1 MQNIINKEQN
11 EILKILNLP
20 TTKAEIKDYY
30 MQNCKKSALKTGLE
44 YERVSLDSR
53 TFETAKYQFL
63 SEIIKNF
70 ALMNEWELIIDSDIV
85 IGAKDGFNS
94 ISLEPGGQ
102 FEISLEPKENLND
115 ILENINHYT
124 RQIDKLGEYYN
135 VSFFN
140 TGINP
145 KNTYPDID
153 IVKKQR
159 YEIMAE
165 YLPKSGKLAP
175 VMMRET
181 AGVQANFAYTSEE
194 DAILK
199 LKTAAY
205 ISPFATGFYA
215 NSPIRDNKLSGYKSF
230 RALAWKYTGADRC
243 NLFYKNLIN
252 SRMGQGFE
260 DYIDNI
266 LDIPMLYIVRNKR
279 MVELN
284 GSITFREFMQRGY
297 MEYSA
302 SLNDY
307 ILHSSLTFP
316 DIRLKNCLE
325 VRNQDSQNIM
335 GAISV
340 CALYK
345 GILYSKDAMYEI
357 MEFLKPLN
365 HDDLEIYGMNSAK
378 YGVDYMADKLKMTAA
393 DAARRIF
400 EISRKYLPDTE
411 KDFLDTPI
419 WLLKNRKC
427 TADIILEK
435 GIEDSESLCRYLK
448 LNS

>member
-1 MQNIINKEQN
+1 MQNILNKEQN

-30 MQNCKKSALKTGLE
+30 IQNCKNTLKTGLE
-44 YERVSLDSR
+44 YERISLDSR
-53 TFETAKYQFL
+53 SFETAKYQQL

-70 ALMNEWELIIDSDIV
+70 ALMNEWELIFDSDII
-85 IGAKDGFNS
+85 IGARDGFNS
-94 ISLEPGGQ
+94 VSLEPGGQ
-102 FEISLEPKENLND
+102 FEISLEPKENLDD
-115 ILENINHYT
+115 ILENLNYYS

-135 VSFFN
+135 ISFFG

-145 KNTYPDID
+145 KNTYPDIK

-159 YEIMAE
+159 YEIMSE
-165 YLPKSGKLAP
+165 YLPRTGKLAP

-181 AGVQANFAYTSEE
+181 AGVQANFDYTSEE

-205 ISPFATGFYA
+205 ISPFITGFYA
-215 NSPIRDNKLSGYKSF
+215 NSPVRDNVSSGYKSF

-260 DYIDNI
+260 DYIDAV

-325 VRNQDSQNIM
+325 VRNQDSQNVI
-335 GAISV
+335 GALSV

-365 HDDLEIYGMNSAK
+365 HNDLEIYGMNSAK

-393 DAARRIF
+393 DTARRIF

-435 GIEDSESLCRYLK
+435 GIKDADSLCRYLK
-448 LNS
+448 ANN

>member
-1 MQNIINKEQN
+1 MQNILNKEQN

-20 TTKAEIKDYY
+20 TTISEISAYY
-30 MQNCKKSALKTGLE
+30 KQHCKKGHLKTGLE
-44 YERVSLDSR
+44 YERISLDSR
-53 TFETAKYQFL
+53 SYETADYKVL
-63 SEIIKNF
+63 AEIIKNF
-70 ALMNEWELIIDSDIV
+70 ALVNEWELIVDSDIV

-102 FEISLEPKENLND
+102 FEISLEPKSSLDD
-115 ILENINHYT
+115 ILENLNYYT

-140 TGINP
+140 IGINP

-153 IVKKQR
+153 IVKKKR
-159 YEIMAE
+159 YKIMAD
-165 YLPKSGKLAP
+165 YLPKIGKLAP

-181 AGVQANFAYTSEE
+181 AGVQTNFDYTSEE

-205 ISPFATGFYA
+205 MSPFITGFYA
-215 NSPIRDNKLSGYKSF
+215 NSPIRDNNLTNYKSF
-230 RALAWKYTGADRC
+230 RALAWKYTGYDRC

-260 DYIDNI
+260 DYINAV
-266 LDIPMLYIVRNKR
+266 LDVPMLYILRNKR
-279 MVELN
+279 TIEIS
-284 GSITFREFMQRGY
+284 GKITFREFMNKGF
-297 MEYSA
+297 MGYSA

-325 VRNQDSQNIM
+325 IRNQDSQDNF
-335 GAISV
+335 GALSV

-345 GILYSKDAMYEI
+345 GILYSKNAMYEVL
-357 MEFLKPLN
+357 EFLKPLN
-365 HDDLEIYGMNSAK
+365 HDDLELCGLNSAK
-378 YGVDYMADKLKMTAA
+378 FGTDYMVNKLKMTAA
-393 DAARRIF
+393 DAARKLF
-400 EISRKYLPDTE
+400 EISRRYLPENERDYLD
-411 KDFLDTPI
+411 KPLWFLR
-419 WLLKNRKC
+419 NRKC
-427 TADIILEK
+427 IADIIIEK
-435 GIEDSESLCRYLK
+435 GIKDADSLCRYLK
-448 LNS
+448 EN

>member
-181 AGVQANFAYTSEE
+181 AGVQANFDYTSEE

>member
-181 AGVQANFAYTSEE
+181 AGVQANFDYTSEE

-365 HDDLEIYGMNSAK
+365 HNDLETYGMNSAK

>member
-20 TTKAEIKDYY
+20 TTKTEIKDYY
-30 MQNCKKSALKTGLE
+30 IQNCKKSALKTGLE

-140 TGINP
+140 IGINP

-181 AGVQANFAYTSEE
+181 AGVQANFDYTSEE
-194 DAILK
+194 DAVLK

-205 ISPFATGFYA
+205 ISPFVTGFYA

-230 RALAWKYTGADRC
+230 RALAWKYTGTDRC

-284 GSITFREFMQRGY
+284 GSITFREFMQKGY